1 MLTEEAKK
9 ERIGRMMALAKV
21 YRGWTGTQLATALG
35 REPSR
40 AVPLTGNPKLDLIER
55 LADALEWET
64 GEVAESLTDP
74 EASANDDAFDGF
86 AFAELD
92 ELAQTAHRAGDFH
105 EMEGVARAMR
115 RVAETAHERAVAA
128 NRLAGVYDGFGRYP
142 RVLRCVQ
149 EGLAEERVRPDL
161 QLMLLVNLANAHYSL
176 WNLHESESIS
186 SGLVER
192 FGAAPPRGRLQ
203 CVARAFSLAIRGHS
217 RRRAL
222 GRCGSRAEFVQM
234 AEDAGRDLDEA
245 ERLYAELAQEYDDPQ
260 YLGLANTAKGGLIE
274 TRVAAGRLEP
284 EEGIDAIVTNLD
296 DAIDLAAP
304 AAPHL
309 LESWGW
315 WSVFGANIAMRA
327 GQWTEDGGPWIGS
340 EQSDFERAI
349 AICTNKAAEIAD
361 HLNLWPLRERAFTLE
376 WFRRQ
381 RVGHSP
387 SDEGLTWTLDA
398 EDVRVLVGTMGRFPL
413 FRPTG
418 WAILERA
425 VVTEAAA

>member
-1 MLTEEAKK
+1 MLTDEARK

-74 EASANDDAFDGF
+74 DASARDEAFDGCD
-86 AFAELD
+86 FAELD
-92 ELAQTAHRAGDFH
+92 ELAQAAHRAGDFH
-105 EMEGVARAMR
+105 QMEGVSRAMR
-115 RVAETAHERAVAA
+115 RVAGTAHERAVAA

-149 EGLAEERVRPDL
+149 EGLAEERIRPDL
-161 QLMLLVNLANAHYSL
+161 HLMLVVNLANAHYSL
-176 WNLHESESIS
+176 WNLHESQSIS
-186 SGLVER
+186 SGIVER
-192 FGAAPPRGRLQ
+192 FGQSPPRGRLQ
-203 CVARAFSLAIRGHS
+203 RVAYAFGLAVRGHS

-222 GRCGSRAEFVQM
+222 GRCVSHDELVQM
-234 AEDAGRDLDEA
+234 ADDAGRDLAEA
-245 ERLYAELAQEYDDPQ
+245 ERLYADLAQEYDDPQ

-274 TRVAAGRLEP
+274 AKVAAGRLDAED
-284 EEGIDAIVTNLD
+284 GISEIVTRLD

-304 AAPHL
+304 ATPHL

-327 GQWTEDGGPWIGS
+327 GQCPDDEHRWVGS
-340 EQSDFERAI
+340 ERSDFEQAI

-425 VVTEAAA
+425 IVTEAAA

>member
-1 MLTEEAKK
+1 MLTDEARK

-74 EASANDDAFDGF
+74 DASARDEAFDGCD
-86 AFAELD
+86 FAELD
-92 ELAQTAHRAGDFH
+92 ELAQAAHRAGDFH
-105 EMEGVARAMR
+105 QMEGVSRAMR
-115 RVAETAHERAVAA
+115 RVAGTAHERAVAA

-149 EGLAEERVRPDL
+149 EGLAEERIRPDL
-161 QLMLLVNLANAHYSL
+161 HLMLVVNLANAHYSL
-176 WNLHESESIS
+176 WNLHESQSIS
-186 SGLVER
+186 SGIVER
-192 FGAAPPRGRLQ
+192 FGQSPPRGRLQ
-203 CVARAFSLAIRGHS
+203 RVAYAFGLAVRGHS

-222 GRCGSRAEFVQM
+222 GRCVSHDELVQM
-234 AEDAGRDLDEA
+234 ADDAGRDLAEA
-245 ERLYAELAQEYDDPQ
+245 ERLYADLAQEYDDPQ

-274 TRVAAGRLEP
+274 AKVAAGRLDAED
-284 EEGIDAIVTNLD
+284 GISEIVTRLD

-304 AAPHL
+304 ATPHL

-327 GQWTEDGGPWIGS
+327 GQCPDDEHRWIGS
-340 EQSDFERAI
+340 ERSDFEQAI

>member
-1 MLTEEAKK
+1 
-9 ERIGRMMALAKV
+9 
-21 YRGWTGTQLATALG
+21 
-35 REPSR
+35 
-40 AVPLTGNPKLDLIER
+40 
-55 LADALEWET
+55 
-64 GEVAESLTDP
+64 
-74 EASANDDAFDGF
+74 
-86 AFAELD
+86 
-92 ELAQTAHRAGDFH
+92 
-105 EMEGVARAMR
+105 
-115 RVAETAHERAVAA
+115 
-128 NRLAGVYDGFGRYP
+128 
-142 RVLRCVQ
+142 VQ
-149 EGLAEERVRPDL
+149 EGLAEERIRPDL
-161 QLMLLVNLANAHYSL
+161 HLMLVVNLANAHYSL
-176 WNLHESESIS
+176 WNLHESQSIS
-186 SGLVER
+186 SGIVER
-192 FGAAPPRGRLQ
+192 FGQSPPRGRLQ
-203 CVARAFSLAIRGHS
+203 RVAYAFGLAVRGHS

-222 GRCGSRAEFVQM
+222 GRCVSHDELVQM
-234 AEDAGRDLDEA
+234 ADDAGRDLAEA
-245 ERLYAELAQEYDDPQ
+245 ERLYADLAQEYDDPQ

-274 TRVAAGRLEP
+274 AKVAAGRLDAED
-284 EEGIDAIVTNLD
+284 GISEIVTRLD

-304 AAPHL
+304 ATPHL

-327 GQWTEDGGPWIGS
+327 GQCPDDEHRWVGS
-340 EQSDFERAI
+340 ERSDFEQAI

>member
-1 MLTEEAKK
+1 MLTDEARK

-74 EASANDDAFDGF
+74 DASARDEAFDGC

-92 ELAQTAHRAGDFH
+92 ELAQAAHRAGDFH
-105 EMEGVARAMR
+105 QMEGVSRAMR
-115 RVAETAHERAVAA
+115 RVAGTAHERAVAA

-149 EGLAEERVRPDL
+149 EGLAEERIRPDL
-161 QLMLLVNLANAHYSL
+161 HLMLVVNLANAHYSL
-176 WNLHESESIS
+176 WNLHESQSIS
-186 SGLVER
+186 SGIVER
-192 FGAAPPRGRLQ
+192 FGQSPPRGRLQ
-203 CVARAFSLAIRGHS
+203 RVAYAFGLAVRGHS

-222 GRCGSRAEFVQM
+222 GRCVSHDELVQM
-234 AEDAGRDLDEA
+234 ADDAGRDLAEA
-245 ERLYAELAQEYDDPQ
+245 ERLYADLAQEYDDPQ

-274 TRVAAGRLEP
+274 AKVAAGRLDAED
-284 EEGIDAIVTNLD
+284 GISEIVTRLD

-304 AAPHL
+304 ATPHL

-327 GQWTEDGGPWIGS
+327 GQCPDDEHRWVGS
-340 EQSDFERAI
+340 ERSDFEQAI

>member
-1 MLTEEAKK
+1 M
-9 ERIGRMMALAKV
+9 
-21 YRGWTGTQLATALG
+21 
-35 REPSR
+35 
-40 AVPLTGNPKLDLIER
+40 
-55 LADALEWET
+55 
-64 GEVAESLTDP
+64 
-74 EASANDDAFDGF
+74 
-86 AFAELD
+86 
-92 ELAQTAHRAGDFH
+92 AHRAGDFH

-115 RVAETAHERAVAA
+115 RVAGTAHERAVAA

-149 EGLAEERVRPDL
+149 EGLAEERISPDL

-176 WNLHESESIS
+176 WNLHESEWIS

-192 FGAAPPRGRLQ
+192 FAAAPPRGRLR

-234 AEDAGRDLDEA
+234 AEDAGRDLAEA

-274 TRVAAGRLEP
+274 AKVAAGRLDAED
-284 EEGIDAIVTNLD
+284 GISEIVTRLD

-304 AAPHL
+304 ATPHL

-327 GQWTEDGGPWIGS
+327 GQCPDDETRWIGS
-340 EQSDFERAI
+340 ERSDFEQAI

-425 VVTEAAA
+425 IVTEAAA